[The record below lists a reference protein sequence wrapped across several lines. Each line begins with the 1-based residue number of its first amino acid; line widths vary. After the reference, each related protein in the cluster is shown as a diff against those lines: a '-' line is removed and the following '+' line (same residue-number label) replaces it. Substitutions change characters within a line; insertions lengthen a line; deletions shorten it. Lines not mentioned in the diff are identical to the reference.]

1 MRHADGCRGERP
13 YTGCAMPMFDALQK
27 LFTATR
33 VRREEMPYVVCRLQP
48 EVSLAG
54 VVALQPPP
62 LCICVEPDGATVFLP
77 EPALEALRSVATVA
91 EHDGPWTVF
100 GLYAPF
106 DFGVTGYLA
115 AVCDALARLD
125 IPVLSLATYRRD
137 FLLVPGARADEAEK
151 ALDALITG
159 TGTRL

>member
-1 MRHADGCRGERP
+1 
-13 YTGCAMPMFDALQK
+13 MFDALQK
-27 LFTATR
+27 LFSATR
-33 VRREEMPYVVCRLQP
+33 VSREEAPYEVCRLQP
-48 EVSLAG
+48 GTPLEL
-54 VVALQPPP
+54 VVHLQPPP

-77 EPALEALRSVATVA
+77 QSQLADLQDAVAVA

-115 AVCDALARLD
+115 RICDALAVRE

-137 FLLVPGARADEAEK
+137 FVLVPGARADEAEQ
-151 ALDALITG
+151 ALDGLILG
-159 TGTRL
+159 GGL